1 MDYIRKYW
9 WTKLLVGFLALH
21 ILNLSVDSPDAQPYF
36 VAEDLSINDQESF
49 IELVVEKIFGFE
61 DAFAEFDDPDSSNIN
76 VKLILPVPS
85 LAQGFLFTPFIHYFQ
100 LFTGHHVASRFWQI
114 PTLGNLSP
122 PPKC

>member
-1 MDYIRKYW
+1 MNYLRKCW

-21 ILNLSVDSPDAQPYF
+21 ILNLSVDSPDGQPYF

-49 IELVVEKIFGFE
+49 VELVVEKILGFD

-76 VKLILPVPS
+76 VKLILSFPL
-85 LAQGFLFTPFIHYFQ
+85 LAQAFLFTPFIHYFQ
-100 LFTGHHVASRFWQI
+100 LVAGHHVTSRSWQI
-114 PTLGNLSP
+114 PALSNLGP